1 MAIGPVL
8 MMNWRSI
15 VAYFPAV
22 EQFINDVSVDM
33 LVQLVLGTRLGLSG
47 LGLFSTLLLA
57 HLAYSAWRAARTLAL
72 GSCYTKCSVSQ
83 DNSMYEEILEWITR
97 NPRFQSISTGR
108 IKFRYDS
115 EFEVPDTEGEID
127 ISRMVDEIAPDFQP
141 EINKIQFW
149 MDGSY
154 YWFRERK
161 EKKLEYHGKEAPD
174 NYIDI
179 YCFNWRRSI
188 TPLKNLLVTILKE
201 DAARNSKKTKI
212 FHPGVSWYD
221 SRIHWE
227 RERQR
232 LRRPLS
238 TVILDQKQK
247 DTIIDD
253 IRNFLTRSGV
263 LWYQEKGLPL
273 RLGYLFSGPPG
284 TGKSSL
290 AFALASTFGLP
301 VYMINLSSPKL
312 NDSDIESLFLKLPR
326 HCIVLLEDV
335 DATQPLSR
343 DLPKDKKSG
352 VEEEEEDNAVDNA
365 SSDGEDNLPPPPP
378 GLPKAPGTKKRGNAV
393 TLSGL
398 LNAIDG
404 VGASEG
410 RILIM
415 TTNHIESLDEAL
427 IRTGR
432 ADRIITFTNATKSQA
447 RDMFVNAYSGT
458 RWGQHMSRETR
469 LKHPEME
476 DWTDEEIRDLAEEF
490 SATIHDEEFSP
501 ALIQQYFKDFRAE
514 PRRAVK
520 ELEEWMK
527 DTRGYRKP
535 SLDYDL
541 KGVVETLKMKRAQE
555 NVCPDTPPDT
565 PKEG

>member
-1 MAIGPVL
+1 MESLPSFQSLSSMAIGPVL

-22 EQFINDVSVDM
+22 EQFVNDLSVDM
-33 LVQLVLGTRLGLSG
+33 LLQLVLGTRLGLSG

-57 HLAYSAWRAARTLAL
+57 HFAYSAWRAVRTVAL
-72 GSCYTKCSVSQ
+72 GYCYTKCSVSQ
-83 DNSMYEEILEWITR
+83 NESIHGEIVEWITR
-97 NPRFQSISTGR
+97 NPRFQSISTGQVR
-108 IKFRYDS
+108 FNIDT

-127 ISRMVDEIAPDFQP
+127 VSRMVDEIFFDENTNRGA
-141 EINKIQFW
+141 IQ
-149 MDGSY
+149 
-154 YWFRERK
+154 
-161 EKKLEYHGKEAPD
+161 A
-174 NYIDI
+174 
-179 YCFNWRRSI
+179 
-188 TPLKNLLVTILKE
+188 PLKNLLVTILKE
-201 DAARNSKKTKI
+201 EASRNSKKTTI
-212 FHPGVSWYD
+212 FRPGEAWYD
-221 SRIHWE
+221 SKIHWE
-227 RERQR
+227 REAQR

-238 TVILDQKQK
+238 TVILDQQQK

-312 NDSDIESLFLKLPR
+312 NDSDIENLFLSLPR
-326 HCIVLLEDV
+326 HCVVLLEDV

-343 DLPKDKKSG
+343 DLSNDTKKSD
-352 VEEEEEDNAVDNA
+352 EDKDDAENA
-365 SSDGEDNLPPPPP
+365 SLGGEEHMPPRPR
-378 GLPKAPGTKKRGNAV
+378 GLPKKPGTKTRGNAV

-432 ADRIITFTNATKSQA
+432 ADRIVTFTNATNTQA
-447 RDMFVNAYSGT
+447 RDMFVHAYTGT
-458 RWGQHMSRETR
+458 RWGQHMSRESR
-469 LKHPEME
+469 LKHAEME
-476 DWTDEEIRDLAEEF
+476 DWTDQEIQELAEAF
-490 SATIHDEEFSP
+490 SATIRGEEFSP

-527 DTRGYRKP
+527 DPRGYRKP
-535 SLDYDL
+535 SLDCDL
-541 KGVVETLKMKRAQE
+541 SGGDCVVGTRKLKEAQFSHYK
-555 NVCPDTPPDT
+555 VCPDTPPDDVPEEVSSAVHAT
-565 PKEG
+565 LEPSEKKFNVALN